1 MKKKRYKKLTAIL
14 AAVLLLCS
22 GIPVMA
28 AEVNNG
34 TTSGFDKCNRELAT
48 GTGYIFR
55 NSSTDGCGYGSDFV

>member
-34 TTSGFDKCNRELAT
+34 TTYPVSTNAIANWIVPSLIKTYTPNI
-48 GTGYIFR
+48 YIPYIGQR
-55 NSSTDGCGYGSDFV
+55 